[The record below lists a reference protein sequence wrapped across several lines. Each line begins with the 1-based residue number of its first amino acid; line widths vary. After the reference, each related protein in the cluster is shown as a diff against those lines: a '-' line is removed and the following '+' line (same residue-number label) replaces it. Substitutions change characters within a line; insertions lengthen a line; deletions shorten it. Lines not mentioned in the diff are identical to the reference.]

1 MEEIS
6 IEMSGTLRFVPGI
19 RTAIGRIAFE
29 FGFND
34 KEVYEIE
41 TIVDELCNNAIEHGS
56 KGNTTNITVHCKF
69 ENLLLEMTVRDS
81 GSPEFDVQKMLQRS
95 IKLMEEEVAKPK
107 LDVIRRQR
115 GLFIIQHFADKLD
128 IRSSPNETV
137 ARILKKSHS
146 GSQKQKV
153 F

>member
-6 IEMSGTLRFVPGI
+6 IEMSGNLRFVPGI
-19 RTAIGRIAFE
+19 RAAIGRIAFE

-56 KGNTTNITVHCKF
+56 KGDTTKVFVHCQF
-69 ENLLLEMTVRDS
+69 ENLSWEMTIRDS
-81 GSPEFDVQKMLQRS
+81 GSPEFDVQEVLQRS
-95 IKLMEEEVAKPK
+95 RKLMEEEVAKPK

-115 GLFIIQHFADKLD
+115 GLLMVQHFADTLD
-128 IRSSPNETV
+128 ISSSPNGTV
-137 ARILKKSHS
+137 VRILKKSHI
-146 GSQKQKV
+146 GR
-153 F
+153 